1 MSSKKIKTGH
11 LSLDPY
17 ENAINVEYEV
27 TVTDSNGQVRGPQNV
42 GSKIGIGFHK
52 RTK

>member
-1 MSSKKIKTGH
+1 MSSKRIKTGH

-27 TVTDSNGQVRGPQNV
+27 TYTDPDGVSNLQPLE
-42 GSKIGIGFHK
+42 
-52 RTK
+52 

>member
-27 TVTDSNGQVRGPQNV
+27 TVTDEDGQVRRPCGLENENRGP
-42 GSKIGIGFHK
+42 S
-52 RTK
+52 